1 MKNNII
7 ITGGGTFNKGAQAM
21 TFLVVDRLKKMFPN
35 KNIVLFSQKEY
46 YATNKDLYNFIFF
59 PNDLKAYINA
69 YSRVNIFKDK
79 KTKNI
84 KNSLI
89 NILEDTAFNIDI
101 SGFKLSSQFGIFSP
115 LSFLL
120 ERALMKRY
128 KIPQY
133 IFPQSFGPF
142 DFSFPWSVIIKSMT
156 RKYLKYPKI
165 IYCREEKG
173 YQYLSE
179 FKLNNL
185 KLSID
190 SVFYSKELDL
200 ENIFKKI
207 PEKRTFEISN
217 NSVAIIPNENVLI
230 HNKVN
235 NIPLIYRDI
244 IDELLSFNKKIYVFR
259 HSSEDLDF
267 CKDIKNQFS
276 DNQNVILLED
286 DLFCFE
292 LLDLLSKFD
301 YVIASRY
308 HSIVHSYLN
317 GVPALLLG
325 WSFKYEELAKKFDQS
340 SYFFDIRNK
349 LSLDMLKSTL
359 KNLNNNY
366 IIEKEKITSK
376 LEEIRQYEDIFLTI
390 F

>member
-1 MKNNII
+1 M
-7 ITGGGTFNKGAQAM
+7 
-21 TFLVVDRLKKMFPN
+21 
-35 KNIVLFSQKEY
+35 
-46 YATNKDLYNFIFF
+46 
-59 PNDLKAYINA
+59 
-69 YSRVNIFKDK
+69 
-79 KTKNI
+79 
-84 KNSLI
+84 
-89 NILEDTAFNIDI
+89 
-101 SGFKLSSQFGIFSP
+101 
-115 LSFLL
+115 
-120 ERALMKRY
+120 
-128 KIPQY
+128 
-133 IFPQSFGPF
+133 
-142 DFSFPWSVIIKSMT
+142 
-156 RKYLKYPKI
+156 
-165 IYCREEKG
+165 
-173 YQYLSE
+173 
-179 FKLNNL
+179 
-185 KLSID
+185 
-190 SVFYSKELDL
+190 
-200 ENIFKKI
+200 
-207 PEKRTFEISN
+207 
-217 NSVAIIPNENVLI
+217 
-230 HNKVN
+230 
-235 NIPLIYRDI
+235 
-244 IDELLSFNKKIYVFR
+244 
-259 HSSEDLDF
+259 DF